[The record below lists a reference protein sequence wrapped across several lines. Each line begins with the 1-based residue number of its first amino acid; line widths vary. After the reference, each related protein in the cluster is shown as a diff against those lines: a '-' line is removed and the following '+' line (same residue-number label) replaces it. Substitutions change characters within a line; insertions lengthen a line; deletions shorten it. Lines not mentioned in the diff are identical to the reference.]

1 VTAINLWAQAARQI
15 LVPCACA
22 AAVLL
27 LAGCVVQPKPLT
39 DAERRAEAQ
48 TDLKSMFADQEP
60 LDHALALP
68 EAYQRAVK
76 YNLDRRVKLMEEA
89 VAVDGL
95 GVANMDMLPRLT
107 ADAGYLNRSNVL
119 AESSTSVLTGTQSL
133 QPSTSTDSNRNVD
146 GLNFSWNVL
155 DFGVSYFVA
164 RQSADR
170 VLIAAERRRKVA
182 QNLLRDVRSAYWRA
196 AAAQVLSTQIDRSIK
211 DAEAALATSRG
222 VETEALRSPLDALRY
237 QRALLDLLRQL
248 EEVRH
253 RLMIA
258 NTELGALINLPPGR
272 EIVLD
277 IPPEAQLTY
286 EPLGA
291 PIDRMEQV
299 ALVRNPDLR
308 EVSYQ
313 SRISASEVHK
323 SILRLLP
330 GINFV
335 YGPQYDT
342 NSFLVNNWWA
352 EGAARVSWNLMALIN
367 GPRVIRQAKDSVK
380 VVEAQRQAIAMAVLT
395 KLHLAYQAYLDAGK
409 EYARARALAQ
419 VDERIYG
426 QVTNRTTAEAQGDL
440 EPIVAGVASVASSLR
455 RYESYSAMQA
465 ALGRLYDTVGIDI
478 ELADLAKLDAAVL
491 VRKTDA
497 IVASWER
504 GETGGGPAPPAGE
517 SPQNPSQPPEPGPVA
532 AAVSANEK
540 PGFFDRMFKGQSAQ

>member
-1 VTAINLWAQAARQI
+1 VTVINRRGQVARQI
-15 LVPCACA
+15 LVSCACA

-27 LAGCVVQPKPLT
+27 AGCAITPKPLT

-48 TDLKSMFADQEP
+48 TDLKSMFAGQEP
-60 LDHALALP
+60 LDHALSLP
-68 EAYQRAVK
+68 EAYRRATR

-119 AESSTSVLTGTQSL
+119 AQSSESILTGTQSL
-133 QPSTSTDSNRNVD
+133 VPSTSTDSNRNVN
-146 GLNFSWNVL
+146 GLNLSWNIL
-155 DFGVSYFVA
+155 DFGVSYFAA
-164 RQSADR
+164 RQGADR

-196 AAAQVLSTQIDRSIK
+196 AAAQVLSAQIDRSIK

-222 VETEALRSPLDALRY
+222 VESEALRSPLDALRY

-253 RLMIA
+253 RLMIS
-258 NTELGALINLPPGR
+258 NTELAALINQPPGR
-272 EIVLD
+272 VIVLD

-286 EPLGA
+286 EPLDA

-308 EVSYQ
+308 ELSYQ
-313 SRISASEVHK
+313 SRISANEVHK

-330 GINFV
+330 GISFV

-352 EGAARVSWNLMALIN
+352 EGAARVGWNLMSLVN
-367 GPRVIRQAKDSVK
+367 GPRIIRQAKDSVK
-380 VVEAQRQAIAMAVLT
+380 VVEAQREAIAMAVLT

-419 VDERIYG
+419 VDERIYA
-426 QVTNRTTAEAQGDL
+426 QVANRTAAEAQGDL

-478 ELADLAKLDAAVL
+478 EVADLAKLDVAVL

-497 IVASWER
+497 IMLSWER
-504 GETGGGPAPPAGE
+504 GETEGGPALPAGE
-517 SPQNPSQPPEPGPVA
+517 LPPSQAPGPAPVA
-532 AAVSANEK
+532 TTVSANDK
-540 PGFFDRMFKGQSAQ
+540 PGFFDRLFKGQSTQ